1 MMDVLDL
8 LRLRSLHASGELVAL
23 QSDQGEE
30 SAIHAIADALLGTDV
45 EKKEAIIRGFLQ
57 ESDFDGIPC
66 MYENTQLPPYAHHS
80 RYPAIGDYS
89 SWPSG
94 PTSDP
99 YSPSRRRN
107 RRSKG

>member
-1 MMDVLDL
+1 MDVLDL
-8 LRLRSLHASGELVAL
+8 LRLRSLHASGELAAL

-30 SAIHAIADALLGTDV
+30 STIHAIADALLGTDV
-45 EKKEAIIRGFLQ
+45 EKKEAIIKDFLQ
-57 ESDFDGIPC
+57 GSDFDGIPC
-66 MYENTQLPPYAHHS
+66 MYKNTHLPLYTHYS

-99 YSPSRRRN
+99 YSPSRRGN
-107 RRSKG
+107 RRSTG